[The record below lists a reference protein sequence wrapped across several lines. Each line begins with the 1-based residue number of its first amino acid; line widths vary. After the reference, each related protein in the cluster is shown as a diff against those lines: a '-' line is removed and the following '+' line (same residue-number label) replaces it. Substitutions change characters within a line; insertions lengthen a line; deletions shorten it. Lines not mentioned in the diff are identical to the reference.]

1 MKLEERIN
9 FMTALV
15 LAVANKYNMT
25 ARDAVGMVM
34 TSKYA
39 KGDFVPEESY
49 TTEQIEKMVSTL

>member
-1 MKLEERIN
+1 MEERID
-9 FMTALV
+9 FMTTLV

-34 TSKYA
+34 TSKYS